1 MATVGAHPTEKEDF
15 DYSFYRNLAENK
27 KVVAIGECG
36 LDYHRKE
43 NKKEQKIIFLEHI
56 RLSKEINKP
65 LMIHCRGAFGDL
77 IEILI
82 AGRQLLITD
91 NPGVLHFFTGT
102 IEDAGKLS
110 DLGFYFNFGGLITFN
125 RSFDEVVKFIPL
137 ERIML
142 ETDAPY
148 VAPLSMRYKR
158 NEPYYISEIAQKLAE
173 IKNVSLE
180 EVCEKTTNNAVK
192 LFNLTR

>member
-1 MATVGAHPTEKEDF
+1 M
-15 DYSFYRNLAENK
+15 
-27 KVVAIGECG
+27 VAIGECG

-56 RLSKEINKP
+56 RLSKETNKP
-65 LMIHCRGAFGDL
+65 LMIHCRDAFGDL
-77 IEILI
+77 IEILNDNRRFLI
-82 AGRQLLITD
+82 AN

-102 IEDAGKLS
+102 VEDAGKLS

-137 ERIML
+137 EKIML

-148 VAPLSMRYKR
+148 VAPASIRYKR
-158 NEPYYISEIAQKLAE
+158 NEPYYVSEIAQKLAE
-173 IKNVSLE
+173 IKNISFE
-180 EVCEKTTNNAVK
+180 EVCEKTTANAVK
-192 LFNLTR
+192 NFNLTK